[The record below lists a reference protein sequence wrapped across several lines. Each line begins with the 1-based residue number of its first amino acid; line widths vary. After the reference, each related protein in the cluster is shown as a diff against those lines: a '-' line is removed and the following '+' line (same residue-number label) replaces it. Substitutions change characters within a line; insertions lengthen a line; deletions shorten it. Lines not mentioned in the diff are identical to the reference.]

1 MHLLK
6 IYKVPETDTTVFRI
20 QVISGILSKTTQ
32 MALVIIL
39 EFLYYTFSFWFQ
51 TIIIDDWAL
60 LQTIKQIYQT
70 NNNIIPA
77 STGEKR

>member
-39 EFLYYTFSFWFQ
+39 EFLYYTFSLWFQ
-51 TIIIDDWAL
+51 TIMIDDWAL
-60 LQTIKQIYQT
+60 LQTIKLIYQT

-77 STGEKR
+77 STEEKR